1 VFKIEAIAIELLNP
15 RSGRHNAVR
24 ITELD
29 NIQGVEECLENRRC
43 KTVVGGRRERE
54 KVDSR

>member
-1 VFKIEAIAIELLNP
+1 MFKIEAVAVELLNP
-15 RSGRHNAVR
+15 RSSRHNTVR

-43 KTVVGGRRERE
+43 KTVVGGRC
-54 KVDSR
+54 